1 MSTPNLIGNTEE
13 KILRRMVQK
22 EVERQ
27 MNEYIVD
34 QRIKSWSQEGKMVT
48 EERKFFLFKEIIDEV
63 NYPRGE
69 IERMAVHGPFNIN
82 LKEGLIQSYPDDFV
96 LRMIGKLFH
105 LKSSNRIDF
114 FRSREYIGYIW
125 MEPSPAYE
133 EDPVIFVECSA
144 NPLLI
149 DKMKKVFKTYGW
161 ILASDYGSD
170 VKTGQY
176 KLRFEKKFTQ
186 FITPRQLLNF
196 GADYLYHISNSNLEN
211 KILEKGLIPHE
222 NDLGDNQNPPR
233 LYCYL
238 NKPYDV
244 SIDAM
249 GTKMG
254 DPYTKVK
261 KKNKFKGDNNLDNF
275 KGILFQIDLRKLN
288 PLQKFYFD
296 PRQNDAVYTE
306 EPISRDA
313 ITVIN

>member
-1 MSTPNLIGNTEE
+1 MSKPNLIGNTEE
-13 KILRRMVQK
+13 KTLRQMVRK

-27 MNEYIVD
+27 MNEYIVG
-34 QRIKSWSQEGKMVT
+34 QRIKSMYQDGKMVT

-63 NYPRGE
+63 NFPRGE
-69 IERMAVHGPFNIN
+69 IERMTVHGPFNIN

-105 LKSSNRIDF
+105 LKSNNHIDSF
-114 FRSREYIGYIW
+114 SSKEYIGYIW
-125 MEPSPAYE
+125 KEFSPAYE

-161 ILASDYGSD
+161 ILASDYGSNTE
-170 VKTGQY
+170 TGEY

-196 GADYLYHISNSNLEN
+196 GANHLYHISNSNLEN
-211 KILEKGLIPHE
+211 KILQKGLIPHE

-244 SIDAM
+244 SVDAM

-254 DPYTKVK
+254 DNYAKVK
-261 KKNKFKGDNNLDNF
+261 KQNKFNGDNNPDNF

-296 PRQNDAVYTE
+296 PRQNDAAYTE
-306 EPISRDA
+306 EPISKDA
-313 ITVIN
+313 IKVIN

>member
-1 MSTPNLIGNTEE
+1 MSKPNLIGNTEE
-13 KILRRMVQK
+13 KILKRMVQK

-27 MNEYIVD
+27 MNDYIVGEK
-34 QRIKSWSQEGKMVT
+34 IKSMYQDGRMVT

-69 IERMAVHGPFNIN
+69 IERMVVHGPFNIN
-82 LKEGLIQSYPDDFV
+82 LEEGLIQSYPDDFV
-96 LRMIGKLFH
+96 IRMIGKLFH
-105 LKSSNRIDF
+105 LKSSNRIDS

-149 DKMKKVFKTYGW
+149 EKMKGVFKTYGW
-161 ILASDYGSD
+161 ILASDYESNT
-170 VKTGQY
+170 KTGQY

-196 GADYLYHISNSNLEN
+196 GTNYLYHISNSNLKN
-211 KILEKGLIPHE
+211 KISQKGLIPHE
-222 NDLGDNQNPPR
+222 NCLGDNQNPPR

-238 NKPYDV
+238 KEPYDV
-244 SIDAM
+244 SIDAI

-254 DPYTKVK
+254 DSYSKVK
-261 KKNKFKGDNNLDNF
+261 KQNKFNGNNNPDDF
-275 KGILFQIDLRKLN
+275 KGILFRIDLRKLN
-288 PLQKFYFD
+288 PEQKFYFD

-306 EPISRDA
+306 EPIAKDA